1 MTKAKSNRSG
11 SKARTAGNRATK
23 VTLKSW
29 AHEHYKGMENAL
41 TPSFSADFKT
51 LDEDG
56 IRNDVR
62 NSIRHGF
69 FSSICGPVGVTPD
82 EYKRFLEVVCAE
94 ARGKILT
101 GAIVEGASL
110 NEDLDLLEHAEKV
123 GCSHVF
129 MNAIRDV
136 RPRTEDQLF
145 EAYRR
150 RINATRLAVVLYAS
164 VTDAF
169 RQFGPSGVPLSVF
182 DRLAE
187 LPNVVAVKLTQPMN
201 FATAFQVCERLSD
214 RLLVGPVNLDFVPVL
229 AKHYR
234 VQWSGQWN
242 VEAVQ
247 SPDKPYGVQFMD
259 LLNRHRFDEAM
270 KVYWQLEPALS
281 EFYALQ
287 SPLILK
293 GGHPWCHMKYFQW
306 CVGGNGG
313 LIRDLHQPVDRVP
326 ILDEP
331 GRRRIKETY
340 RKVGI
345 EPVSAPEEEFLV
357 GKANYAKGI
366 RRGDLTETPLYT

>member
-1 MTKAKSNRSG
+1 
-11 SKARTAGNRATK
+11 
-23 VTLKSW
+23 
-29 AHEHYKGMENAL
+29 MENAL
-41 TPSFSADFKT
+41 TPSFSADFKA

-62 NSIRHGF
+62 TSIRHGF

-101 GAIVEGASL
+101 GAIVDGASL
-110 NEDLDLLEHAEKV
+110 KEDLDLLEHAGKV

-129 MNAIRDV
+129 MNAIWDV
-136 RPRTEDQLF
+136 HPSTEEQLY
-145 EAYRR
+145 EAYRH

-164 VTDAF
+164 VTDAL
-169 RQFGPSGVPLSVF
+169 RQLGPSGVPLNVF
-182 DRLAE
+182 DRLAD

-201 FATAFQVCERLSD
+201 LATAFQICERLSD
-214 RLLVGPVNLDFVPVL
+214 RLLVGPVNLDLVPVL

-242 VEAVQ
+242 VESVQ
-247 SPDKPYGVQFMD
+247 SPDKPYAVHFMD
-259 LLNRHRFDEAM
+259 LLNRRRFDEAM

-281 EFYALQ
+281 AFYALQ

-313 LIRDLHQPVDRVP
+313 LIRDPHQPVDRVP
-326 ILDEP
+326 ILDEA

-366 RRGDLTETPLYT
+366 RRGDLTETPLYA

>member
-1 MTKAKSNRSG
+1 MTKTKSNGPR
-11 SKARTAGNRATK
+11 SKAPTARNSAAK
-23 VTLKSW
+23 ATLKTW
-29 AHEHYKGMENAL
+29 AHEQYKGMENAL

-69 FSSICGPVGVTPD
+69 FSSICGPVGVTHE
-82 EYKRFLEVVCAE
+82 EYKRLLEVVCAE

-110 NEDLDLLEHAEKV
+110 KEDLDLLEHAGKV

-129 MNAIRDV
+129 MNAIWDV
-136 RPRTEDQLF
+136 HPRTEEQLY
-145 EAYRR
+145 EAYSH

-164 VTDAF
+164 VTDAL
-169 RQFGPSGVPLSVF
+169 RQLGPSGVPLNVF
-182 DRLAE
+182 DRLAD

-201 FATAFQVCERLSD
+201 LATAFQVCERLSD

-242 VEAVQ
+242 VESVQ
-247 SPDKPYGVQFMD
+247 SPDKQYAVQFMD

-270 KVYWQLEPALS
+270 KVYWRLEPALS

-313 LIRDLHQPVDRVP
+313 LIRDLHKPVDRVP
-326 ILDEP
+326 ILDEA

-366 RRGDLTETPLYT
+366 RRGDLTETPLYA

>member
-1 MTKAKSNRSG
+1 MTKAKNNRPGIKVRAARS
-11 SKARTAGNRATK
+11 SAKKA
-23 VTLKSW
+23 TLKGW
-29 AHEHYKGMENAL
+29 AHEHYKGMENTL
-41 TPSFSADFKT
+41 TPSFSADFKK

-62 NSIRHGF
+62 NSLRHGF
-69 FSSICGPVGVTPD
+69 FSSICGPIGVTPE

-94 ARGKILT
+94 ARGRMMT
-101 GAIVEGASL
+101 GAIAEGISL

-129 MNAIRDV
+129 MNAIWNVD
-136 RPRTEDQLF
+136 PKTEDQLF
-145 EAYRR
+145 EAYRC

-164 VTDAF
+164 VTDAL
-169 RQFGPSGVPLSVF
+169 RLFGPVGVPLGVF
-182 DRLAE
+182 DRLAD

-201 FATAFQVCERLSD
+201 LATAFQVCERLSD
-214 RLLVGPVNLDFVPVL
+214 RLLVGPVNLDFVPLL

-247 SPDKPYGVQFMD
+247 SPDKPYAVQFMD
-259 LLNRHRFDEAM
+259 LLNRHRFEEAM

-281 EFYALQ
+281 GFYALQ

-313 LIRDLHQPVDRVP
+313 LIRDLHQSVDRVP
-326 ILDEP
+326 LLDEA
-331 GRRRIKETY
+331 GRHRIKETY

-357 GKANYAKGI
+357 GKANYARGI
-366 RRGDLTETPLYT
+366 RRRDLTETPLYA

>member
-1 MTKAKSNRSG
+1 MDKVKRTRPG
-11 SKARTAGNRATK
+11 IKARTVRNKATK
-23 VTLKSW
+23 ATLKSW

-51 LDEDG
+51 LDVDG

-69 FSSICGPVGVTPD
+69 FSSICGPIGVTPE

-94 ARGKILT
+94 ARGKMLT
-101 GAIVEGASL
+101 GAIAEGASL
-110 NEDLDLLEHAEKV
+110 NEDLDLLAHAEKV

-129 MNAIRDV
+129 MNAIWNV
-136 RPRTEDQLF
+136 HPRTEAQLL
-145 EAYRR
+145 EAYRS
-150 RINATRLAVVLYAS
+150 RIKATRLAVVLYAS
-164 VTDAF
+164 VTDAL
-169 RQFGPSGVPLSVF
+169 RPLGPSGVPLGVF
-182 DRLAE
+182 DRLAD

-201 FATAFQVCERLSD
+201 LATAFQVCERLSD

-247 SPDKPYGVQFMD
+247 SPDNPYAVQFMD
-259 LLNRHRFDEAM
+259 LLNRRRFDEAM

-281 EFYALQ
+281 GFYALQ

-326 ILDEP
+326 ILDEL

-357 GKANYAKGI
+357 GKANYARGI
-366 RRGDLTETPLYT
+366 RRGDLTETPLYA

>member
-1 MTKAKSNRSG
+1 
-11 SKARTAGNRATK
+11 
-23 VTLKSW
+23 
-29 AHEHYKGMENAL
+29 
-41 TPSFSADFKT
+41 
-51 LDEDG
+51 
-56 IRNDVR
+56 
-62 NSIRHGF
+62 
-69 FSSICGPVGVTPD
+69 
-82 EYKRFLEVVCAE
+82 
-94 ARGKILT
+94 LT
-101 GAIVEGASL
+101 GAIADGVSL
-110 NEDLDLLEHAEKV
+110 KEDLDLLEHAGKV

-129 MNAIRDV
+129 MNAIWDV
-136 RPRTEDQLF
+136 HPRTEEQLY
-145 EAYRR
+145 EAYRH

-164 VTDAF
+164 VTDAL
-169 RQFGPSGVPLSVF
+169 RQLGPSGVPLNVF
-182 DRLAE
+182 DRLAD

-201 FATAFQVCERLSD
+201 LATAFQVCERLSD

-242 VEAVQ
+242 VESVQ
-247 SPDKPYGVQFMD
+247 SPDKPYAVNFMD

-281 EFYALQ
+281 AFYALQ

-313 LIRDLHQPVDRVP
+313 LIRDPHQPVDRVP
-326 ILDEP
+326 ILDEA

-366 RRGDLTETPLYT
+366 RRGDLTETPLYA

>member
-1 MTKAKSNRSG
+1 MDKAKRTRPGIKAGTIGNKTTKA
-11 SKARTAGNRATK
+11 TI
-23 VTLKSW
+23 KSW

-69 FSSICGPVGVTPD
+69 FSSICGPVGVTPE

-94 ARGKILT
+94 ARGKMLT
-101 GAIVEGASL
+101 GAIAEGASL
-110 NEDLDLLEHAEKV
+110 NEDLDLLTHAERV
-123 GCSHVF
+123 GCSHMF
-129 MNAIRDV
+129 MNAIWNV
-136 RPRTEDQLF
+136 HPRTEDQLF
-145 EAYRR
+145 EAYRS
-150 RINATRLAVVLYAS
+150 RIKATRLAVVLYAS
-164 VTDAF
+164 VTDAL
-169 RQFGPSGVPLSVF
+169 RPFGPSGVPLGVF
-182 DRLAE
+182 DRLAD

-201 FATAFQVCERLSD
+201 LATAFQVCERLSD
-214 RLLVGPVNLDFVPVL
+214 RLLVGPVNLDFVPLL

-247 SPDKPYGVQFMD
+247 SPDKPYAVQFMD
-259 LLNRHRFDEAM
+259 LLNRRRFDEAM

-281 EFYALQ
+281 GFHALQ

-326 ILDEP
+326 ILDEL

-345 EPVSAPEEEFLV
+345 EPVRAAEEEFLV
-357 GKANYAKGI
+357 GKANYARGI
-366 RRGDLTETPLYT
+366 RRGDLTETPLYV

>member
-1 MTKAKSNRSG
+1 MTKAKSNGSG
-11 SKARTAGNRATK
+11 SKTRTARNSATK
-23 VTLKSW
+23 VTLKHW

-82 EYKRFLEVVCAE
+82 EYKRVLELVCTE

-110 NEDLDLLEHAEKV
+110 KEDLDLLEHADKV

-129 MNAIRDV
+129 MNAIWDV
-136 RPRTEDQLF
+136 HPRTEDQLY

-150 RINATRLAVVLYAS
+150 RIDGTRLAVVLYAS
-164 VTDAF
+164 VTDVL
-169 RQFGPSGVPLSVF
+169 RQLGPSGVPLSVF
-182 DRLAE
+182 DRLAD

-247 SPDKPYGVQFMD
+247 SSDKPYAVQFMD
-259 LLNRHRFDEAM
+259 LLNRRRFDEAM

-281 EFYALQ
+281 DFYALQ

-331 GRRRIKETY
+331 DRRRIKETY

-366 RRGDLTETPLYT
+366 RRGDLSETPLYA